1 MITTYNVVSSNGF
14 IATKDGKEDFIPD
27 EVWNDF
33 LDLCTETYG
42 KNGAVI
48 IGRKT
53 YDTIQAY
60 ADELIRP
67 FEELPIKKIVLSRDN
82 NFNIKKGYIVLHSLG
97 DLDLL
102 EEDNFLVSSGPDL
115 NMSLLNNNLI
125 DMVILNVLPIS
136 IKDRI
141 KPLKTDISFYFANL
155 TIEKKTEKRKFLI
168 YRKDIVQQVTDLLN
182 QANLLTHQMDR
193 GVVGI
198 HDKNYADKILTFY
211 AGWKVKCI
219 EIFFQDEVHPE
230 YTEYEKY
237 YNVFAD
243 SDGVSDMSYL
253 ALKNKELR
261 NGFYNKISPLFVDN
275 RNGEI
280 VLGQWPISQMD
291 LAIEGLRKRKG
302 AMDNFLEELK
312 SKKKGPVIVLHLD
325 DEGLKRTRGNEELIY
340 PIETTSDR
348 HVILMSAIKGPTRP
362 MNIKLKGKKKAPS
375 IKKELNNTVKNLL
388 KLNDIHGHEELVVN
402 NGLGYEID
410 QKYEIIY

>member
-1 MITTYNVVSSNGF
+1 
-14 IATKDGKEDFIPD
+14 
-27 EVWNDF
+27 
-33 LDLCTETYG
+33 
-42 KNGAVI
+42 
-48 IGRKT
+48 
-53 YDTIQAY
+53 
-60 ADELIRP
+60 
-67 FEELPIKKIVLSRDN
+67 
-82 NFNIKKGYIVLHSLG
+82 
-97 DLDLL
+97 
-102 EEDNFLVSSGPDL
+102 
-115 NMSLLNNNLI
+115 
-125 DMVILNVLPIS
+125 
-136 IKDRI
+136 
-141 KPLKTDISFYFANL
+141 
-155 TIEKKTEKRKFLI
+155 
-168 YRKDIVQQVTDLLN
+168 
-182 QANLLTHQMDR
+182 
-193 GVVGI
+193 
-198 HDKNYADKILTFY
+198 
-211 AGWKVKCI
+211 
-219 EIFFQDEVHPE
+219 
-230 YTEYEKY
+230 
-237 YNVFAD
+237 
-243 SDGVSDMSYL
+243 MSYL